1 MASIALKRPERNR
14 DRSKVALCN
23 IVAGGVGITLTA
35 GTHVI
40 FQDLD
45 WVPANHAQAEDR
57 CYRMGQT
64 KRVTVE
70 YFVAAGTLD
79 SYISQLLEQ
88 KIKLIA
94 AVEAEDV
101 PENSLIVEIQNGLRQ
116 LAPAL
121 MEEARAARATG
132 DVALRIEKL
141 AAARPRAAA
150 ASSPL
155 AETGQWEF
163 TSSRDPSARY
173 LVTFG
178 RAGHLEC
185 TCQGFVHRGNCKH
198 VLEVR
203 SKIFED

>member
-1 MASIALKRPERNR
+1 MVLHKATQLEVQHQAAAKRARVALQKAELLVLLKIALELP
-14 DRSKVALCN
+14 
-23 IVAGGVGITLTA
+23 TLQPDA
-35 GTHVI
+35 AV
-40 FQDLD
+40 
-45 WVPANHAQAEDR
+45 VS
-57 CYRMGQT
+57 
-64 KRVTVE
+64 VVVE
-70 YFVAAGTLD
+70 LV
-79 SYISQLLEQ
+79 
-88 KIKLIA
+88 A

-101 PENSLIVEIQNGLRQ
+101 PETSLIVEIQNGLRQ

-203 SKIFED
+203 SKIFEE